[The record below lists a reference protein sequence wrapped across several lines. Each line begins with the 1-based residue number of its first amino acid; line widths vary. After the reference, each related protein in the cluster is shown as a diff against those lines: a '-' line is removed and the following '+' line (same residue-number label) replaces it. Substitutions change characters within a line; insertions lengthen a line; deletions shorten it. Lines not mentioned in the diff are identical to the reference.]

1 LRGRG
6 VIIAS
11 RNKKKTP
18 NQQEYDRQIRR
29 LKSNITRIRNQG
41 FTVNFEMPIRPKRI
55 TKKKLHELSEIKTS
69 DIYAQSTYIDP
80 QTGELLTGQLGV
92 LRSKQRRTE
101 RVQRGKIVLDN
112 LQQLIRSFRVT
123 PAKNVIEKVLEG
135 IPLERLAN
143 ALDRISA
150 RGYNLDW
157 YAQYKADVIGEYTWE
172 LGKEAGL
179 SSVKIMELQ
188 EGLDEI
194 VNYTMDWSYIR

>member
-1 LRGRG
+1 M
-6 VIIAS
+6 S
-11 RNKKKTP
+11 SKNKKKTP
-18 NQQEYDRQIRR
+18 NQREYDRQIRR
-29 LKSNITRIRNQG
+29 IKSNITRIRNQG
-41 FTVNFEMPIRPKRI
+41 FTVNFEMPIKPKRI

-69 DIYAQSTYIDP
+69 DIYAQSTYFDP
-80 QTGELLTGQLGV
+80 ETGELLTGQLGV

-101 RVQRGKIVLDN
+101 RVQRGKIALDN

-135 IPLERLAN
+135 IPLERLAS

-157 YAQYKADVIGEYTWE
+157 YSQYNADVIGEYTWE

-179 SSVKIMELQ
+179 SSAKIMELQ

>member
-1 LRGRG
+1 M
-6 VIIAS
+6 AS
-11 RNKKKTP
+11 KNKKKTP
-18 NQQEYDRQIRR
+18 NQREYDKQIRR
-29 LKSNITRIRNQG
+29 IKSNITRIRNQG
-41 FTVNFEMPIRPKRI
+41 FTVNFEMPIKPKRI

-69 DIYAQSTYIDP
+69 DIYSQSTYIDP
-80 QTGELLTGQLGV
+80 ETGELLTGQLGV

-135 IPLERLAN
+135 IPLERLAS

-157 YAQYKADVIGEYTWE
+157 YSQYKADVIGEYTWE

-179 SSVKIMELQ
+179 SSAKIMELQ

>member
-1 LRGRG
+1 MF
-6 VIIAS
+6 IIAS
-11 RNKKKTP
+11 KNKKKTP

-29 LKSNITRIRNQG
+29 IKSNITRIRNQG
-41 FTVNFEMPIRPKRI
+41 FTVNFEMPIKPKRI

-69 DIYAQSTYIDP
+69 DIYSQSTYIDP
-80 QTGELLTGQLGV
+80 ETGELLTGQLGM

-101 RVQRGKIVLDN
+101 RVQRGKIELDN
-112 LQQLIRSFRVT
+112 LQQLIRSFRVL

-135 IPLERLAN
+135 IPLERLAS

-157 YAQYKADVIGEYTWE
+157 YSQYKADVIGEYTWE
-172 LGKEAGL
+172 VGKEAGL
-179 SSVKIMELQ
+179 SSAKVMELQ

-194 VNYTMDWSYIR
+194 ANYTMDWSYIR

>member
-1 LRGRG
+1 MP
-6 VIIAS
+6 S
-11 RNKKKTP
+11 KNKKKTP
-18 NQQEYDRQIRR
+18 NQREYDRQIRR
-29 LKSNITRIRNQG
+29 IKSNITRIRNQG
-41 FTVNFEMPIRPKRI
+41 FTVNFEMPIKPKRI

-69 DIYAQSTYIDP
+69 DIYSQSTYIDP
-80 QTGELLTGQLGV
+80 ETGELLTGQLGV

-101 RVQRGKIVLDN
+101 RVQRGKIALDN

-135 IPLERLAN
+135 IPLERLAS

-157 YAQYKADVIGEYTWE
+157 YSQYKADVIGEYTWE

-179 SSVKIMELQ
+179 SSAKIMELQ

>member
-1 LRGRG
+1 MP
-6 VIIAS
+6 S
-11 RNKKKTP
+11 KNKKKTP
-18 NQQEYDRQIRR
+18 NQREYDRQIRR
-29 LKSNITRIRNQG
+29 IKSNITRIRNQG
-41 FTVNFEMPIRPKRI
+41 FTVNFEMPIKPKRI

-69 DIYAQSTYIDP
+69 DIYSQSTYIDP
-80 QTGELLTGQLGV
+80 ETGELLTGQLGV

-135 IPLERLAN
+135 IPLERLAST
-143 ALDRISA
+143 LDRISA

-157 YAQYKADVIGEYTWE
+157 YSQYNADVIGEYTWE

-179 SSVKIMELQ
+179 SSAKIMELQ

>member
-1 LRGRG
+1 MP
-6 VIIAS
+6 S
-11 RNKKKTP
+11 KNKKKTP
-18 NQQEYDRQIRR
+18 NQREYDRQIRR
-29 LKSNITRIRNQG
+29 IKSNITRIRNQG
-41 FTVNFEMPIRPKRI
+41 FTVNFEMPIKPKRI

-69 DIYAQSTYIDP
+69 DIYSQSTYIDP
-80 QTGELLTGQLGV
+80 ETGELLTGQLGV

-101 RVQRGKIVLDN
+101 RVQRGKIALDN

-135 IPLERLAN
+135 IPLEHLAS

-157 YAQYKADVIGEYTWE
+157 YSQYNADVIGEYTWE

-179 SSVKIMELQ
+179 SSAKIMELQ

>member
-1 LRGRG
+1 MF
-6 VIIAS
+6 IIAS
-11 RNKKKTP
+11 KNKKKTP

-29 LKSNITRIRNQG
+29 IKSNITRIRNQG
-41 FTVNFEMPIRPKRI
+41 FTVNFEMPIKPKRI

-69 DIYAQSTYIDP
+69 DIYSQSTYIDP
-80 QTGELLTGQLGV
+80 ETGELLTGQLGM

-112 LQQLIRSFRVT
+112 LQQLIRSFRVL

-135 IPLERLAN
+135 IPLERLAS

-157 YAQYKADVIGEYTWE
+157 YSQYQADVIGEYTWE

-179 SSVKIMELQ
+179 SSAKVMELQ

-194 VNYTMDWSYIR
+194 ANYTVDWSYIR

>member
-1 LRGRG
+1 
-6 VIIAS
+6 
-11 RNKKKTP
+11 
-18 NQQEYDRQIRR
+18 
-29 LKSNITRIRNQG
+29 
-41 FTVNFEMPIRPKRI
+41 MPIRPKRI

>member
-1 LRGRG
+1 MRG
-6 VIIAS
+6 VFIIAS

-18 NQQEYDRQIRR
+18 NQQEYARQIRR
-29 LKSNITRIRNQG
+29 IKANITRIRKQG
-41 FTVNFEMPIRPKRI
+41 FSVNFELPIKPKRI
-55 TKKKLHELSEIKTS
+55 TKKKLNELSEIKTS

-80 QTGELLTGQLGV
+80 ETGELLSGQLGV
-92 LRSKQRRTE
+92 LRSKQIRRE

-123 PAKNVIEKVLEG
+123 PAKNVLEKVLEG
-135 IPLERLAN
+135 IPLQRLAS

-150 RGYNLDW
+150 RGYNIDW

-179 SSVKIMELQ
+179 SPSKIMELQ
-188 EGLDEI
+188 EGLDDI
-194 VNYTMDWSYIR
+194 VNYTMDWSYVR

>member
-1 LRGRG
+1 MP
-6 VIIAS
+6 S
-11 RNKKKTP
+11 KNKKKTP

-29 LKSNITRIRNQG
+29 IKSNITRIRNQG
-41 FTVNFEMPIRPKRI
+41 FTVNFEMPIKPKRI

-69 DIYAQSTYIDP
+69 DIYSQSTYIDP
-80 QTGELLTGQLGV
+80 ETGELLTGQLGV

-112 LQQLIRSFRVT
+112 LQQLIRSFRVL
-123 PAKNVIEKVLEG
+123 PAKNVIEKVVEG
-135 IPLERLAN
+135 IPLERLAS

-157 YAQYKADVIGEYTWE
+157 YSQYEADVIGEYTWE

-179 SSVKIMELQ
+179 SSAKVMELQ

-194 VNYTMDWSYIR
+194 ANYTMDWSYIR

>member
-1 LRGRG
+1 MP
-6 VIIAS
+6 S
-11 RNKKKTP
+11 KNKKKTP
-18 NQQEYDRQIRR
+18 NQREYDRQIRR
-29 LKSNITRIRNQG
+29 IKSNITRIRNQG
-41 FTVNFEMPIRPKRI
+41 FTVNFEMPIKPKRI

-69 DIYAQSTYIDP
+69 DIYSQSTYIDP
-80 QTGELLTGQLGV
+80 ETGELLTGQLGV

-123 PAKNVIEKVLEG
+123 PAKNVIEKVLDV
-135 IPLERLAN
+135 IPLERLAS

-157 YAQYKADVIGEYTWE
+157 YSQYNADVIGEYTWE

-179 SSVKIMELQ
+179 SSAKIMELQ